1 MRIRKKSM
9 ALILSVALVITMIP
23 TGASLVYADAS
34 SSSAKSAGGDAF
46 SAIGIDTSVAPDGY
60 DADSIDNPYGRA
72 TIKVNTVS
80 ELYTVRLNQD
90 VSKINDESIDAGKSS
105 ESAKGEP
112 SIAQK
117 GLSASLNVSLYGDG
131 SGLKTI
137 EAALGRKSAG
147 AVSSGNVTATGNYV
161 KLNTGTH
168 SYYETTKTYG
178 QYTHKN
184 YLTGL
189 KDATSE
195 QGVMSDVAAG
205 NFDKNTEGKSAQIAM
220 VYTKGYSAKG
230 GLYLKFGDAKGTDE
244 KAYGNSI
251 ELLSKSKNLGNPN
264 LKLENED
271 GSASDKNAE
280 NFAENPYQLK
290 NYLQVATGDWN
301 GDGVDEVAVYIPE
314 ENNSRIAVYALQR
327 TEKDAYKNPSNWAL
341 AWTYYLKE
349 DNVVSNMI
357 SLTSGDVDRDGI
369 DDLSCTWGYYY
380 GPTQNKGSKAVVMFG
395 GKDKEI
401 LKRSQQFD
409 ISFGSS
415 NIVRASF
422 VFGDI
427 GTGEDSLIL
436 CGQADADL
444 KAGNTYS
451 RYVAM
456 YVWDGKKF
464 ATNLGKNFNLF
475 EKNDKGQLINS
486 KMEGHK
492 NSEGKEVFYSLPL
505 CPANTAIINKGIK
518 DEGGNKLYF
527 DSLIFTYT
535 KNGLELAEAWDIASF
550 MPGNS
555 TKEYVEYDGTAGD
568 MTGQTGAGALMT
580 VTQTMSNTSQATAK
594 YTEQGPTQVA
604 TYKRVSYYKNWFYKL
619 IKKKSY
625 KWVFDKFVTNT
636 TSSEIT
642 QSYDKTTWGDTK
654 MVIANSSDQY
664 NKVEKVNTSF
674 SLCLAN
680 TDNDSSYMNYAGKHY
695 YRYTDPKV
703 LAVLASPPYFKDL
716 LNRDDLSGNYAEST
730 TSYSSTTGSESGS
743 TGGTTIS
750 VGAYVSFEQEISVFG
765 VKIGQVEAEAV
776 VTSGF
781 TWETEKTSSL
791 EQTVSYS
798 ATSGEDKV
806 ALYSIPM
813 EIYQYES
820 YVPDENGNYE
830 KVITEVNLPH
840 EACIKLLDLSE
851 YETIAEDY
859 SILPTIAES
868 VLRHE
873 IGDPSSYPS
882 STAGYNVIAQYN
894 GTPASVGFTSKG
906 GGDTISQ
913 EIAMSKSNSNS
924 YSYVGSVEAKAGA
937 GAGGVTVG
945 VIAGFEGTGG
955 TVHITTEGSSFS
967 GELQAMP
974 AEAKPY
980 GYNMNWKIFCY
991 KYKGADMEFPVVSY
1005 LVTDVQQPASLPED
1019 FAQNVAETT
1028 DDSVTLTWTYD
1039 KFVSGFQLYRY
1050 YEFPDGSGSYRLEYV
1065 PFSKGVKKGDKY
1077 EFTYTD
1083 TSLSPYTEYKYQ
1095 IQTESTSNPKVS
1107 IYSEPISCRTKTTVG
1122 YPQITVS
1129 GLVEDGKDAGKLA
1142 IYPDAEGKAVVA
1154 VAEEAKYK
1162 SLSYQWQKL
1171 VGGEWKNMPAYKTKE
1186 LTIANASAA
1195 DKGTYR
1201 CRVNAIYFDETS
1213 QKEFSI
1219 SAYTDALETVY
1230 TKRTPEVVLTA
1241 KAATY
1246 GKKQDMNGIHAEVE
1260 LHSASKGNTT
1270 APKGTVTFTIEGKD
1284 YANTKLATLTPS
1296 KSTKSFDMGNGKTE
1310 NKYYATASI
1319 DFENLAEG
1327 TYTVKYYYSGDSV
1340 FKDKTQE
1347 IGQIVAVGSAE
1358 GYVLNMKNAEKQT
1371 VTKFT
1376 YGDEIVPTLYTVKAG
1391 TSDTTEVKDAVTYKY
1406 KAASD
1411 STSSAPKDFSK
1422 EQKLDAGKYTMY
1434 AYINSK
1440 TDAVAST
1447 AFTVEKKALLVSA
1460 VAKDNVSDIK
1470 TTPPEL
1476 KTDVAGVTAESLDV
1490 EYKAYNSAGN
1500 ETKLSNDEPGN
1511 YTIMPCFKHYDTKTE
1526 IEASEAKRA
1535 NYDISFQS
1543 AVYTVIGQIY
1553 ALTVS
1558 AEKYTDRN
1566 GASRS
1571 VGTVAISENGLTAGN
1586 YTKGSVVQL
1595 YATPDEGYE
1604 VEKWVVSTA
1613 GYDAETYTAES
1624 LKSGGQNPNR
1634 LNLTMKPGATTV
1646 EVSFKAK
1653 ETRLNLI
1660 KTTGGDISCS
1670 SDAYFASGAKVSRG
1684 AELTFQATPKASY
1697 TFGQWII
1704 SETGFSAVYNKGT
1717 VAADGTST
1725 IKITMGTN
1733 DIGLQATF
1741 VRDSYTVHLEGDIE
1755 AYYEKESS
1763 DGTAPAEK
1771 IYITSGKAVKGDT
1784 EIHVAP
1790 KTGYVAAENAKI
1802 TVNGVATENNTSY
1815 KFNLTENTT
1824 ICLDTVRERY
1834 TVEATAETTTEGV
1847 AGGKVVI
1854 TADGT
1859 EVESG
1864 NHVDGGSKVVF
1875 KAIADRGYVF
1885 DHWEIGDD
1893 TSKTAD
1899 EYVIDEIGAATTV
1912 KAVFKENTKNTLT
1925 GVVSPENRG
1934 KLVYTLYDIYGNV
1947 LAENQEYTGALDMYK
1962 GESVDISVV
1971 PASGS
1976 MVEQW
1981 VINEGAGEKKFVSAA
1996 KKYPDGRITMQDSNI
2011 VIQAIMVSSTSYD
2024 LYFHADNASDGTMT
2038 ATSDGTAITTGVTIP
2053 GGADVVFTA
2062 EPANGKMVDYWTITR
2077 GAASVTPTEENTV
2090 KVTDDDGDI
2099 MVGPVY
2105 RIDGYKGNQTVRVHF
2120 KDIEQKNISVAGNNA
2135 TVEFTYATPIT
2146 KDDATKPTG
2155 TTVAPRTG
2163 GTVKLTLTPNSNYAT
2178 SLTEV
2183 EEAFSGCSR
2192 TVKASYESGTYTIV
2206 LKNIMGEKTVDVDN
2220 FVNEL
2225 VKLEAGGKHYTV
2237 GAIKTDKNA
2246 DGAAA
2251 GFVRAGS
2258 NVSFKLIPDSGYRP
2272 DEVKL
2277 NAWAAGVKNTN
2288 ACDNLIVKVNSD
2300 KSVDLEIT
2308 GIKADV
2314 AAAEELFKAIP
2325 FSGGGGGGGAGGAA
2339 PIAPEQKP
2347 TEDKNKMTVEKTVN
2361 GEGTEITEIILKA
2374 QAVESKDKQSVELQL
2389 SNEQKEALIEKAAK
2403 EKSDVITI
2411 KSDNL
2416 NDSAGKNYNSVN
2428 VKMDADLVN
2437 DIVNKMKA
2445 EISVE
2450 TPVGNLKFNGKALEE
2465 IHRQLGDAKQ
2475 LNIKINA
2482 EEIGDYSKIIGENGY
2497 VISLEILAGKNKI
2510 KDFGSG
2516 KTEIKLEISNKLL
2529 DRELTALYIGDKGQ
2543 IESFDGKAVT
2553 EKVIDENGKE
2563 SEIMYYSFETGHF
2576 SVYALAEKAKVDAYA
2591 KAQKIKKTIAGVKKT
2606 SVKLTTKSLKN
2617 KIKVFWSKSKG
2628 YKVDAYEVYRAASK
2642 SGKYSKLYTTKKSNA
2657 KGYTNS
2663 KKLNNGKT
2671 YFYKVRGV
2679 RTIDGKTYYT
2689 KWSNVAK
2696 EKPGKL

>member
-1 MRIRKKSM
+1 MKIRKKSM

-23 TGASLVYADAS
+23 AGASFVYADEGS
-34 SSSAKSAGGDAF
+34 SPAKSAGGDAF

-60 DADSIDNPYGRA
+60 DADSIDNPYGRS

-80 ELYTVRLNQD
+80 ELYTVGLNQD
-90 VSKINDESIDAGKSS
+90 VSKINDDRIDAGESS

-112 SIAQK
+112 SIVQK
-117 GLSASLNVSLYGDG
+117 GLSASLNATLYGDG
-131 SGLKTI
+131 SGLKTTT
-137 EAALGRKSAG
+137 EALGKISTG
-147 AVSSGNVTATGNYV
+147 AISSGDVNATGNYV
-161 KLNTGTH
+161 KLNFGRH
-168 SYYETTKTYG
+168 SYTPGAEGTAGTYG
-178 QYTHKN
+178 DYTHKN

-189 KDATSE
+189 NDATSE

-205 NFDKNTEGKSAQIAM
+205 NFDKNKEGKSAQIAM

-230 GLYLKFGDAKGTDE
+230 GLYLKFGDAKGKDI
-244 KAYGNSI
+244 KAYGDSI
-251 ELLSKSKNLGNPN
+251 ELLSQSKNLGNPN
-264 LKLENED
+264 LKLENEN

-409 ISFGSS
+409 ISYGSS

-456 YVWDGKKF
+456 YTWDGKKF
-464 ATNLGKNFNLF
+464 ATNLDKNFNLF
-475 EKNDKGQLINS
+475 ERDKDDNLVHAKMSGHGDKG
-486 KMEGHK
+486 
-492 NSEGKEVFYSLPL
+492 KEMFYSLPL

-550 MPGNS
+550 MPGKDK
-555 TKEYVEYDGTAGD
+555 KEYVEYDGAAGD

-580 VTQTMSNTSQATAK
+580 VTQTMSDTAEEDPF
-594 YTEQGPTQVA
+594 YIEQGPMKVPVYEKQW
-604 TYKRVSYYKNWFYKL
+604 YYKNWFYKL
-619 IKKKSY
+619 IKKKSWRTVLKEY
-625 KWVFDKFVTNT
+625 KDVTGNT
-636 TSSEIT
+636 IVH
-642 QSYDKTTWGDTK
+642 QKYGKTTWGDTK
-654 MVIANSSDQY
+654 MVIASPSESNYS
-664 NKVEKVNTSF
+664 KVQDVNASF

-716 LNRDDLSGNYAEST
+716 LDRDDLSGNYAEST

-743 TGGTTIS
+743 TGGTTIT
-750 VGAYVSFEQEISVFG
+750 VGSYVSFEQEISVFG
-765 VKIGQVEAEAV
+765 VKIGQTEAEAV
-776 VTSGF
+776 VTHGF

-820 YVPDENGNYE
+820 YVPDENGKYE

-840 EACIKLLDLSE
+840 EACVKLLDLSE

-906 GGDTISQ
+906 GGDTITQ

-924 YSYVGSVEAKAGA
+924 YSYVGTVEAKAGA

-1019 FAQNVAETT
+1019 FEQNVAETT
-1028 DDSVTLTWTYD
+1028 ADSVTLTWTYD

-1065 PFSKGVKKGDKY
+1065 PFSKGVKNGDKY

-1083 TSLSPYTEYKYQ
+1083 KGLSPYTEYKYQ
-1095 IQTESTSNPKVS
+1095 IQTESTYNPKVS

-1122 YPQITVS
+1122 YPQMTVS
-1129 GLVEDGKDAGKLA
+1129 GLVKDGKDKGKLA
-1142 IYPDAEGKAVVA
+1142 IYPDAEGEAIVTVA
-1154 VAEEAKYK
+1154 DENQYK

-1171 VGGEWKNMPAYKTKE
+1171 VGGEWKNMPAFKTNK

-1201 CRVNAIYFDETS
+1201 CRVNAIYFDTTS

-1219 SAYTDALETVY
+1219 SAYTDAFETVY

-1241 KAATY
+1241 KAGKY
-1246 GKKQDMNGIHAEVE
+1246 GNNEDINGIHVEVE
-1260 LHSASKGNTT
+1260 LHSANSNNTT
-1270 APKGTVTFTIEGKD
+1270 APTGNVTITIEGKD
-1284 YANTKLATLTPS
+1284 YENTRVVALTPS
-1296 KSTKSFDMGNGKTE
+1296 TSTKSFDMGNNVTE
-1310 NKYYATASI
+1310 NKYYSKASI
-1319 DFENLAEG
+1319 DFEKLAEG
-1327 TYTVKYYYSGDSV
+1327 TYTVKYYYGGDSV

-1347 IGQIVAVGSAE
+1347 IGQIVAVGSSE
-1358 GYVLNMKNAEKQT
+1358 GYVLNMKNAEGNT

-1376 YGDEIVPTLYTVKAG
+1376 YGDEIVPTLYTVAAG

-1406 KAASD
+1406 KTSSD
-1411 STSSAPKDFSK
+1411 STLKEFS
-1422 EQKLDAGKYTMY
+1422 EGQKLDAGKYTMY
-1434 AYINSK
+1434 AYPAAK
-1440 TDAVAST
+1440 TDAVAS
-1447 AFTVEKKALLVSA
+1447 AEFTVEKKALIVSA
-1460 VAKDNVSDIK
+1460 KAKDNVSDINA
-1470 TTPPEL
+1470 TPPEL
-1476 KTDVAGVTAESLDV
+1476 ETNVAGVTAADLDV
-1490 EYKAYNSAGN
+1490 VYKAYNSAGN
-1500 ETKLSNDEPGN
+1500 ETTLSNDDPGN
-1511 YTIMPCFKHYDTKTE
+1511 YTIMPCFKE
-1526 IEASEAKRA
+1526 NASEAKRA
-1535 NYDISFQS
+1535 NYDVSFES
-1543 AVYTVIGQIY
+1543 AIYTVIGQTY
-1553 ALTVS
+1553 ELNVS
-1558 AEKYTDRN
+1558 AEKYTDTN
-1566 GASRS
+1566 NVSKD
-1571 VGTVAISENGLTAGN
+1571 VGTAAISENGLTTGK
-1586 YTKGSVVQL
+1586 YTKGTTVQL
-1595 YATPDEGYE
+1595 FATPDEGYE
-1604 VEKWVVSTA
+1604 VEKWVVNA
-1613 GYDAETYTAES
+1613 VGYEEATYTADE
-1624 LKSGGQNPNR
+1624 LQNPNR
-1634 LNLTMKPGATTV
+1634 LNLAMNPGATTV
-1646 EVSFKAK
+1646 KVYFKVK
-1653 ETRLNLI
+1653 KTRLNLI
-1660 KTTGGDISCS
+1660 KTDGGDITCT
-1670 SDAYFASGAKVSRG
+1670 DENFESGAIVSRG
-1684 AELTFQATPKASY
+1684 ADLEFKATPKAGY

-1704 SETGFSAVYNKGT
+1704 SETGFSSVYNKGT
-1717 VAADGTST
+1717 VAEDGTSSIT
-1725 IKITMGTN
+1725 ITMGTN
-1733 DIGLQATF
+1733 DIGLRATF
-1741 VRDSYTVHLEGDIE
+1741 VRDSYRVELNGNVT
-1755 AYYEKESS
+1755 AYYEKESN
-1763 DGTAPAEK
+1763 DGTSREK
-1771 IYITSGKAVKGDT
+1771 IYITSGAEVKGDT

-1790 KTGYVAAENAKI
+1790 KTGYVAAENAFI
-1802 TVNGVATENNTSY
+1802 TINGAATQEASSY
-1815 KFNLTENTT
+1815 KFKLTENT
-1824 ICLDTVRERY
+1824 IISLDTVRESY
-1834 TVEATAETTTEGV
+1834 KVEASAETSTEGI

-1859 EVESG
+1859 EVETG
-1864 NHVDGGSKVVF
+1864 NNVDGGSKVVF
-1875 KAIADRGYVF
+1875 RAIADRGFVF
-1885 DHWEIGDD
+1885 DHWVIGGD

-1912 KAVFKENTKNTLT
+1912 KAVFKENSKNTLT
-1925 GVVSPENRG
+1925 GNVSPESRG

-1947 LAENQEYTGALDMYK
+1947 LEENKDYEKAIEMYK
-1962 GESVDISVV
+1962 GESIDIKAA
-1971 PASGS
+1971 PAAGS

-1981 VINEGAGEKKFVSAA
+1981 IMKEGADEKKFVSAS
-1996 KKYPDGRITMQDSNI
+1996 KNYPGGKITMNDSALE
-2011 VIQAIMVSSTSYD
+2011 IQAVMVSSTSYE
-2024 LYFHADNASDGTMT
+2024 LFFNAANDTDGTMT
-2038 ATSDGTAITTGVTIP
+2038 ATSDGTAIKTGDIIP

-2062 EPANGKMVDYWTITR
+2062 EPADGKMVDYWTITK
-2077 GAASVTPTEENTV
+2077 GAASVQPTAENTV
-2090 KVTDDDGDI
+2090 TLTDEDGDTF
-2099 MVGPVY
+2099 VNPVY
-2105 RIDGYKGNQTVRVHF
+2105 EINGYKGNQTVRVYF
-2120 KDIEQKNISVAGNNA
+2120 KDKETKNISVTGNNA
-2135 TVEFTYATPIT
+2135 DVEFTYATPIK

-2155 TTVAPRTG
+2155 TSVEARTG
-2163 GTVKLTLTPNSNYAT
+2163 GTVKLTLTPNSNCAT
-2178 SLTEV
+2178 SLNDV
-2183 EEAFSGCSR
+2183 KAAFSGCSGA
-2192 TVKASYESGTYTIV
+2192 VKASYDNGVYSIV
-2206 LKNIMGEKTVDVDN
+2206 LKGITEEKSVNVDN
-2220 FVNEL
+2220 FVNKL
-2225 VKLEAGGKHYTV
+2225 VKVDAGGKNYTA
-2237 GAIKTDKNA
+2237 GTIKTDKIA
-2246 DGAAA
+2246 DGAAV
-2251 GFVRAGS
+2251 GFVREGS
-2258 NVSFKLIPDSGYRP
+2258 NISFKLTPDSGYQP
-2272 DEVKL
+2272 DEAKL
-2277 NAWAAGVKNTN
+2277 NAWVDDVKTKG
-2288 ACDNLIVKVNSD
+2288 ACDNLSVKINDD
-2300 KSVDLEIT
+2300 KSVDVEIT
-2308 GIKADV
+2308 GIKANV
-2314 AAAEELFKAIP
+2314 ATAEELFKAIP
-2325 FSGGGGGGGAGGAA
+2325 FSGGGGVA
-2339 PIAPEQKP
+2339 PVAPEQKP
-2347 TEDKNKMTVEKTVN
+2347 TEDKNKITVEETVN
-2361 GEGTEITEIILKA
+2361 GEGQKIVKITAKA
-2374 QAVESKDKQSVELQL
+2374 DAVKSKDEKSVELQL
-2389 SNEQKEALIEKAAK
+2389 SAEQKEALMKRAIEEKADIIIIKNDKLDAEM
-2403 EKSDVITI
+2403 EKISD
-2411 KSDNL
+2411 SM
-2416 NDSAGKNYNSVN
+2416 N
-2428 VKMDADLVN
+2428 VKLDADLVKN
-2437 DIVNKMKA
+2437 IINKVNA
-2445 EISVE
+2445 EIAIE
-2450 TPVGNLKFNGKALEE
+2450 TPVGNLKLDKKALEA
-2465 IHRQLGDAKQ
+2465 IRKQIGDADQ
-2475 LNIKINA
+2475 LTFKLNV
-2482 EEIGDYSKIIGENGY
+2482 EEVSDYSKIIGDTGY
-2497 VISLEILAGKNKI
+2497 VISLELLAGKKKI
-2510 KDFGSG
+2510 KDFGDG
-2516 KTEIKLEISNKLL
+2516 KAEIKLEITNNLL
-2529 DRELTALYIGDKGQ
+2529 GRELVALYIGEKGK
-2543 IESFDGKAVT
+2543 IEKFDGKTVI
-2553 EKVIDENGKE
+2553 EKFTGENGKE
-2563 SEIMYYSFETGHF
+2563 SEVKYFTFETSHF
-2576 SVYALAEKAKVDAYA
+2576 SVYALAEKAKVAAYE
-2591 KAQKIKKTIAGVKKT
+2591 KAQKSKKTIAGVKKT

-2617 KIKVFWSKSKG
+2617 KIKVSWRKSKG

-2642 SGKYSKLYTTKKSNA
+2642 NGKYSKLYTTKKSNA

-2663 KKLNNGKT
+2663 KKLNRGKT

-2679 RTIDGKTYYT
+2679 RTIDGKAYYT

>member
-1 MRIRKKSM
+1 MNKTDIAAGTS
-9 ALILSVALVITMIP
+9 
-23 TGASLVYADAS
+23 DA
-34 SSSAKSAGGDAF
+34 
-46 SAIGIDTSVAPDGY
+46 
-60 DADSIDNPYGRA
+60 
-72 TIKVNTVS
+72 
-80 ELYTVRLNQD
+80 
-90 VSKINDESIDAGKSS
+90 
-105 ESAKGEP
+105 SAKGEV
-112 SIAQK
+112 SQIKNTGTTSVNA
-117 GLSASLNVSLYGDG
+117 SLYGDG
-131 SGLKTI
+131 SGLKSI
-137 EAALGRKSAG
+137 GAALGKSSTG
-147 AVSSGNVTATGNYV
+147 EISKGNVTAKGNYI

-168 SYYETTKTYG
+168 SYTQGVEGAAGTYG
-178 QYTHKN
+178 DYTHKN
-184 YLTGL
+184 FLTGL
-189 KDATSE
+189 NNATSD

-220 VYTKGYSAKG
+220 VYTKGYSATG
-230 GLYLKFGDAKGTDE
+230 GLYLKFGDAKGTNAG
-244 KAYGNSI
+244 AYGDSI
-251 ELLSKSKNLGNPN
+251 ELLSQSKNLGNPN
-264 LKLENED
+264 LKLENEN

-327 TEKDAYKNPSNWAL
+327 TEENAYKNPSNWAL

-409 ISFGSS
+409 ISYGSS

-456 YVWDGKKF
+456 YTWDGKKF
-464 ATNLGKNFNLF
+464 ETNLDKNFNLF
-475 EKNDKGQLINS
+475 EKDDKGQLINS
-486 KMEGHK
+486 QMARPK
-492 NSEGKEVFYSLPL
+492 NSDGSDGAEVFYSLPL

-550 MPGNS
+550 MPGKDK
-555 TKEYVEYDGTAGD
+555 KEYVEYDGAAGD

-580 VTQTMSNTSQATAK
+580 VTQTMSDTAEEDPF
-594 YTEQGPTQVA
+594 YIEQGPMKVPVYEKQW
-604 TYKRVSYYKNWFYKL
+604 YYKNWFYKL
-619 IKKKSY
+619 IKKKSWRTVLKEY
-625 KWVFDKFVTNT
+625 KDVTGNT
-636 TSSEIT
+636 IVH
-642 QSYDKTTWGDTK
+642 QKYGKTTWGETK
-654 MVIANSSDQY
+654 MVIASSSESY
-664 NKVEKVNTSF
+664 NKVEPVNSSF

-716 LNRDDLSGNYAEST
+716 LDRDDLSGNYAEST

-743 TGGTTIS
+743 TGGTTIT
-750 VGAYVSFEQEISVFG
+750 VGSYVSFEQEISVFG
-765 VKIGQVEAEAV
+765 VKIGQTEAEAV
-776 VTSGF
+776 VTHGF

-820 YVPDENGNYE
+820 YVPDENGKYE
-830 KVITEVNLPH
+830 KVLTEVNLPH
-840 EACIKLLDLSE
+840 EACVKLLDLSE

-882 STAGYNVIAQYN
+882 STAGYSVIAQYN

-906 GGDTISQ
+906 GGDTITQ

-924 YSYVGSVEAKAGA
+924 YSYVGTVEAKAGA
-937 GAGGVTVG
+937 GAGGVTAG

-955 TVHITTEGSSFS
+955 TVHISTEGSSFS

-1019 FAQNVAETT
+1019 FEQNVAETT
-1028 DDSVTLTWTYD
+1028 ADSVTLTWTYD

-1065 PFSKGVKKGDKY
+1065 PFSKGVKNGDKY

-1083 TSLSPYTEYKYQ
+1083 KGLSPYTEYKYQ
-1095 IQTESTSNPKVS
+1095 IQTESTYNPKVS

-1122 YPQITVS
+1122 YPQMTVS
-1129 GLVEDGKDAGKLA
+1129 GLVKDGKDKGKLA
-1142 IYPDAEGKAVVA
+1142 IYPDAEGKAIVTVA
-1154 VAEEAKYK
+1154 DENQYK

-1171 VGGEWKNMPAYKTKE
+1171 DGGEWKNMPAFKTNE

-1201 CRVNAIYFDETS
+1201 CRVNAIYFDTTS

-1219 SAYTDALETVY
+1219 SAYTDAFETVY

-1241 KAATY
+1241 KAEKY
-1246 GKKQDMNGIHAEVE
+1246 GNNKDINGIHAEVE
-1260 LHSASKGNTT
+1260 IHSANYNNTT
-1270 APKGTVTFTIEGKD
+1270 APTGNVTITIEGKD
-1284 YANTKLATLTPS
+1284 YENTRVVALTPS
-1296 KSTKSFDMGNGKTE
+1296 TGTKSFDLGNNISE
-1310 NKYYATASI
+1310 NKYYSNASI

-1327 TYTVKYYYSGDSV
+1327 TYTVKYYYGGDSV

-1347 IGQIVAVGSAE
+1347 IGQIVAVGSAN
-1358 GYVLNMKNAEKQT
+1358 GYVLNMKNAAGQT

-1376 YGDEIVPTLYTVKAG
+1376 YGDTIDPILYTVAAV
-1391 TSDTTEVKDAVTYKY
+1391 TSDTTEVTDPVTYKY
-1406 KAASD
+1406 KTSQKAALQAF
-1411 STSSAPKDFSK
+1411 TSG
-1422 EQKLDAGKYTMY
+1422 QKLDAGKYTMY
-1434 AYINSK
+1434 AYTLNGS
-1440 TDAVAST
+1440 DAEPVASA
-1447 AFTVEKKALLVSA
+1447 AFTVEKKALIVSA
-1460 VAKDNVSDIK
+1460 IPRDNVTDV
-1470 TTPPEL
+1470 TTQAPEL
-1476 KTDVAGVTAESLDV
+1476 KTNVEGVEADSLDV

-1500 ETKLSNDEPGN
+1500 KVTLSNDEPGN
-1511 YTIMPCFKHYDTKTE
+1511 YTITPCFKEFETAAETA
-1526 IEASEAKRA
+1526 ASEAKRA
-1535 NYDISFQS
+1535 NYDVSFES
-1543 AVYTVIGQIY
+1543 AIYTVIGQTY
-1553 ALTVS
+1553 ELNVS
-1558 AEKYTDRN
+1558 AEKYTDTN
-1566 GASRS
+1566 NVSKD
-1571 VGTVAISENGLTAGN
+1571 VGTAAISENGLTTGN
-1586 YTKGSVVQL
+1586 YTKGTTVQL
-1595 YATPDEGYE
+1595 FATPDEGYE
-1604 VEKWVVSTA
+1604 VEKWVVNA
-1613 GYDAETYTAES
+1613 VGYEEATYTADE
-1624 LKSGGQNPNR
+1624 LQNPNR
-1634 LNLTMKPGATTV
+1634 LNLAMNPGATTV
-1646 EVSFKAK
+1646 KVYFKVK
-1653 ETRLNLI
+1653 KTRLNLI
-1660 KTTGGDISCS
+1660 KTAGGDISCT
-1670 SDAYFASGAKVSRG
+1670 DKNFESGAIVSRG
-1684 AELTFQATPKASY
+1684 ADLEFKATPKAGY

-1704 SETGFSAVYNKGT
+1704 SETGFNSVYNKGT
-1717 VAADGTST
+1717 VAEDGTST

-1733 DIGLQATF
+1733 DIGLRATF
-1741 VRDSYTVHLEGDIE
+1741 VRDSYRVELNGNVT
-1755 AYYEKESS
+1755 AYYEKKSN
-1763 DGTAPAEK
+1763 DGTSHEK
-1771 IYITSGKAVKGDT
+1771 IYITSGAEVKGDT

-1790 KTGYVAAENAKI
+1790 KTGYVAAENAFI
-1802 TVNGVATENNTSY
+1802 TINGAATQEASSY
-1815 KFNLTENTT
+1815 KFKLTENT
-1824 ICLDTVRERY
+1824 IISLDTVRESY
-1834 TVEATAETTTEGV
+1834 KVEASAETSTEGI

-1859 EVESG
+1859 EVETG
-1864 NHVDGGSKVVF
+1864 NNVDGGSKVVF
-1875 KAIADRGYVF
+1875 RAIADRGFVF
-1885 DHWEIGDD
+1885 DHWVIGGD

-1912 KAVFKENTKNTLT
+1912 KAVFKENSKNTLT
-1925 GVVSPENRG
+1925 GNVSPESRG

-1947 LAENQEYTGALDMYK
+1947 LEENKDYENDIEMYK
-1962 GESVDISVV
+1962 GESIDIKAA
-1971 PASGS
+1971 PAAGS

-1981 VINEGAGEKKFVSAA
+1981 IMKEGADEKKFVSAS
-1996 KKYPDGRITMQDSNI
+1996 KNYPGGRITMNDSALE
-2011 VIQAIMVSSTSYD
+2011 IQAVMVSSTSYE
-2024 LYFHADNASDGTMT
+2024 LFFNAADANDGTMT
-2038 ATSDGTAITTGVTIP
+2038 ATSDRTAIKTGDIIP
-2053 GGADVVFTA
+2053 GGADVEFTA
-2062 EPANGKMVDYWTITR
+2062 EPADGKMVDYWTITK
-2077 GAASVTPTEENTV
+2077 GAASVQPTEENTI
-2090 KVTDDDGDI
+2090 KVTDGDGDI
-2099 MVGPVY
+2099 MVNPVY
-2105 RIDGYKGNQTVRVHF
+2105 RVDGYKGNQTVRVYF
-2120 KDIEQKNISVAGNNA
+2120 KNKETKNISVAGNNA
-2135 TVEFTYATPIT
+2135 DVEFTYATPIK

-2155 TTVAPRTG
+2155 PSVEARTG
-2163 GTVKLTLTPNSNYAT
+2163 GTVKLTLTPNSNYST

-2183 EEAFSGCSR
+2183 KAAFSGCSR
-2192 TVKASYESGTYTIV
+2192 AVKASYDNGVYTIV
-2206 LKNIMGEKTVDVDN
+2206 LKGITGEKTVDVDT

-2225 VKLEAGGKHYTV
+2225 VKVEAVGKHYTV
-2237 GAIKTDKNA
+2237 GAIKTDKVA
-2246 DGAAA
+2246 EGVAV
-2251 GFVRAGS
+2251 GFVREGS
-2258 NVSFKLIPDSGYRP
+2258 NVSFKLTPDSGYQP
-2272 DEVKL
+2272 DEAKL
-2277 NAWAAGVKNTN
+2277 NAWVDDVKTKG
-2288 ACDNLIVKVNSD
+2288 ACDNLSVKINDD
-2300 KSVDLEIT
+2300 KSVDVEIT
-2308 GIKADV
+2308 GIKANV
-2314 AAAEELFKAIP
+2314 ATANELFEAIP
-2325 FSGGGGGGGAGGAA
+2325 FSGGGGVV
-2339 PIAPEQKP
+2339 PVAPEQKP
-2347 TEDKNKMTVEKTVN
+2347 TEDKNKITVEETVN
-2361 GEGTEITEIILKA
+2361 GEGQKIVKITAKA
-2374 QAVESKDKQSVELQL
+2374 DAVKSKDEKSVELQL
-2389 SNEQKEALIEKAAK
+2389 SAEQKEALMKRAIEEKADIIIIKNDKLDAEM
-2403 EKSDVITI
+2403 EKISD
-2411 KSDNL
+2411 SM
-2416 NDSAGKNYNSVN
+2416 N
-2428 VKMDADLVN
+2428 VKLDADLVKN
-2437 DIVNKMKA
+2437 IINKVNA
-2445 EISVE
+2445 EIAIE
-2450 TPVGNLKFNGKALEE
+2450 TPVGNLKLDKKALEA
-2465 IHRQLGDAKQ
+2465 IRKQIGDADQ
-2475 LNIKINA
+2475 LTFKLNV
-2482 EEIGDYSKIIGENGY
+2482 EEVSDYSKIIGDTGY
-2497 VISLEILAGKNKI
+2497 VISLELLAGKKKI
-2510 KDFGSG
+2510 KDFGDG
-2516 KTEIKLEISNKLL
+2516 KAEIKLEITNNLL
-2529 DRELTALYIGDKGQ
+2529 GRELVALYIGEKGK
-2543 IESFDGKAVT
+2543 IEKFDGKTVI
-2553 EKVIDENGKE
+2553 EKITDENGKE
-2563 SEIMYYSFETGHF
+2563 SEVKYFTFETSHF
-2576 SVYALAEKAKVDAYA
+2576 SVYALAEKAKVAAYE

-2617 KIKVFWSKSKG
+2617 KIKVSWSKSKG

-2642 SGKYSKLYTTKKSNA
+2642 NGKYSKLYTTKKSNA

-2663 KKLNNGKT
+2663 KKLNRGKT

-2679 RTIDGKTYYT
+2679 RTIDGKAYYT

>member
-1 MRIRKKSM
+1 MRILKKSM

-23 TGASLVYADAS
+23 ASASLVYADES
-34 SSSAKSAGGDAF
+34 SSPARSAGGNAF
-46 SAIGIDTSVAPDGY
+46 SAIGIDTSVAPDGF
-60 DADSIDNPYGRA
+60 DEDSIDNPYGRS

-80 ELYTVRLNQD
+80 ELYTVGLNQD
-90 VSKINDESIDAGKSS
+90 VSTLNKTDIDASKSKD
-105 ESAKGEP
+105 SAKGEV
-112 SIAQK
+112 SQIDETGSTSVNA
-117 GLSASLNVSLYGDG
+117 SLYGDG
-131 SGLKTI
+131 SGLKSITD
-137 EAALGRKSAG
+137 ALKKKASGSISSAK
-147 AVSSGNVTATGNYV
+147 VTATGNYS
-161 KLNTGTH
+161 KLNFGTH
-168 SYYETTKTYG
+168 SYTQGAEGAVGTYG
-178 QYTHKN
+178 DYTHKN

-189 KDATSE
+189 NNATSD

-205 NFDKNTEGKSAQIAM
+205 NFDKNDEGKSAQIAM

-230 GLYLKFGDAKGTDE
+230 GLYLKFGDAKSTKID
-244 KAYGNSI
+244 AYGDSI
-251 ELLSKSKNLGNPN
+251 ELLSQSKNLGNPN
-264 LKLENED
+264 LKLENEN

-327 TEKDAYKNPSNWAL
+327 TEANAYKKASNWAL

-357 SLTSGDVDRDGI
+357 SMTSGDVDRDGI

-395 GKDKEI
+395 GKDKDI

-409 ISFGSS
+409 ISYGSS

-436 CGQADADL
+436 CGQADSDL
-444 KAGNTYS
+444 KAGNTYT

-456 YVWDGKKF
+456 YTWDGKQF
-464 ATNLGKNFNLF
+464 ATNLEKNFDLF
-475 EKNDKGQLINS
+475 EKNDKGQLINGQ
-486 KMEGHK
+486 MGGHT

-518 DEGGNKLYF
+518 EDGSNKLYF

-535 KNGLELAEAWDIASF
+535 KNGLELSAAWDMAEF
-550 MPGNS
+550 MPGHS
-555 TKEYVEYDGTAGD
+555 KKEYVEYDGTAGD

-580 VTQTMSNTSQATAK
+580 VTQTMSNTEEAIAK
-594 YTEQGPTQVA
+594 YTEQGPV
-604 TYKRVSYYKNWFYKL
+604 RVPVYERQSYYKNWFYKL

-625 KWVFDKFVTNT
+625 RTVLKGYETKTGSNT
-636 TSSEIT
+636 IDQKYT
-642 QSYDKTTWGDTK
+642 KTTWGNTY
-654 MVIANSSDQY
+654 MVVASPSENNY
-664 NKVEKVNTSF
+664 YKWEKVNSSF

-716 LNRDDLSGNYAEST
+716 LDRDDLSGNYAEST

-750 VGAYVSFEQEISVFG
+750 VGSYVSFEQEISVFG
-765 VKIGQVEAEAV
+765 VKIGQTEAEAV
-776 VTSGF
+776 VTHGF

-820 YVPDENGNYE
+820 YVPDENGKYE

-906 GGDTISQ
+906 GGDTITQ

-924 YSYVGSVEAKAGA
+924 YSYVGNVEAKAGA

-1019 FAQNVAETT
+1019 FEQNVAETT

-1039 KFVSGFQLYRY
+1039 KYVSGFQLYRY

-1065 PFSKGVKKGDKY
+1065 PFSKGVKKDDKF

-1083 TSLSPYTEYKYQ
+1083 KGLSPYTEYKYQ
-1095 IQTESTSNPKVS
+1095 IQTESTYNPKVS

-1122 YPQITVS
+1122 YPKMTVS
-1129 GLVEDGKDAGKLA
+1129 GLVDDGKDAGKLA
-1142 IYPDAEGKAVVA
+1142 IYPDAEGKAVVT
-1154 VAEEAKYK
+1154 VVDENQYK

-1171 VGGEWKNMPAYKTKE
+1171 DGGEWKNMPAYKTNE

-1219 SAYTDALETVY
+1219 SAYTDAFETVY

-1241 KAATY
+1241 KADKY
-1246 GKKQDMNGIHAEVE
+1246 GEKLDINGIHAEVE
-1260 LHSASKGNTT
+1260 LHSANKNNTT

-1284 YANTKLATLTPS
+1284 YENTKVATLTPS
-1296 KSTKSFDMGNGKTE
+1296 SSTKSFDMGNGKTE
-1310 NKYYATASI
+1310 NKYYSIASI
-1319 DFENLAEG
+1319 DFEKLAEG
-1327 TYTVKYYYSGDSV
+1327 TYTVKYYYSGDNV

-1347 IGQIVAVGSAE
+1347 IGQIVAVGSSE
-1358 GYVLNMKNAEKQT
+1358 GYMMNMKNADKQT

-1376 YGDEIVPTLYTVKAG
+1376 YGDEIVPTLYTVAAG
-1391 TSDTTEVKDAVTYKY
+1391 TSDTAEVKDPVTYKY
-1406 KAASD
+1406 KTSSD
-1411 STSSAPKDFSK
+1411 SALKEFS
-1422 EQKLDAGKYTMY
+1422 EGQKLDAGKYTMY
-1434 AYINSK
+1434 AYTKNK

-1447 AFTVEKKALLVSA
+1447 EFTVEKKALLVSA
-1460 VAKDNVSDIK
+1460 VPKDNVSDIK
-1470 TTPPEL
+1470 TNPPQL
-1476 KTDVAGVTAESLDV
+1476 KTDVEGVTAADLDV
-1490 EYKAYNSAGN
+1490 GYKVYNSAGN
-1500 ETKLSNDEPGN
+1500 KTTLSNDEPGN
-1511 YTIMPCFKHYDTKTE
+1511 YTIMPCFKE
-1526 IEASEAKRA
+1526 NALEAKRA
-1535 NYDISFQS
+1535 NYDVSFQS

-1553 ALTVS
+1553 ALNVS
-1558 AEKYTDRN
+1558 AEKYTDKN
-1566 GASRS
+1566 NVSKN
-1571 VGTVAISENGLTAGN
+1571 VGIAAISENGLTTGN
-1586 YTKGSVVQL
+1586 YTKGTTVQL

-1604 VEKWVVSTA
+1604 VEKWVVDSA
-1613 GYDAETYTAES
+1613 GFGTVTYTAEN
-1624 LKSGGQNPNR
+1624 LKSSGQNPNR
-1634 LNLTMKPGATTV
+1634 LNLTMNPGATTV
-1646 EVSFKAK
+1646 KVCFKVK
-1653 ETRLNLI
+1653 ETRLNLN

-1670 SDAYFASGAKVSRG
+1670 SDEYFESGAKVSRG
-1684 AELTFQATPKASY
+1684 AELTFKATPKEGY

-1704 SETGFSAVYNKGT
+1704 NETGFSSVYNKGT
-1717 VAADGTST
+1717 VAEDGTSS
-1725 IKITMGTN
+1725 ISVTMGTN
-1733 DIGLQATF
+1733 DISLQASF
-1741 VRDSYTVHLEGDIE
+1741 VRDSYTVNLEGNVE
-1755 AYYEKESS
+1755 AYYLKESN
-1763 DGTAPAEK
+1763 DGTNVAEK
-1771 IYITSGKAVKGDT
+1771 ISITSGKTVKGDT
-1784 EIHVAP
+1784 EIYVAP
-1790 KTGYVAAENAKI
+1790 KTGYVAAENAFI
-1802 TVNGVATENNTSY
+1802 TINGKSTDSNTSY

-1824 ICLDTVRERY
+1824 ISLETVRESY
-1834 TVEATAETTTEGV
+1834 KVEATAGTGTEGV

-1859 EVESG
+1859 KVESG
-1864 NHVDGGSKVVF
+1864 NNVDGGSKVVF

-1885 DHWEIGDD
+1885 DHWVIGDD
-1893 TSKTAD
+1893 TSKTED

-1912 KAVFKENTKNTLT
+1912 KAVFKENSKNTLT
-1925 GVVSPENRG
+1925 GSVSPESRG

-1947 LAENQEYTGALDMYK
+1947 LKEKQEYTEALEMYK
-1962 GESVDISVV
+1962 GESIDISVA

-1981 VINEGAGEKKFVSAA
+1981 VIDEGAGEKKFVSSS
-1996 KKYPDGRITMQDSNI
+1996 KNYPGGNITMKDSNI
-2011 VIQAIMVSSTSYD
+2011 EIQAIMVSSTSYELFFNSAND
-2024 LYFHADNASDGTMT
+2024 ADGTMT
-2038 ATSDGTAITTGVTIP
+2038 VTSDGTAIKTGDTIP

-2062 EPANGKMVDYWTITR
+2062 EPKDGKMVDYWTITK
-2077 GAASVTPTEENTV
+2077 GAASVTPTEENTI
-2090 KVTDDDGDI
+2090 KVTDSDGDI
-2099 MVGPVY
+2099 MVDPVY
-2105 RIDGYKGNQTVRVHF
+2105 RVDGYKGNQTVRVYF
-2120 KDIEQKNISVAGNNA
+2120 RDVEKKNISVTGSNA
-2135 TVEFTYATPIT
+2135 SVDFTYATPIT
-2146 KDDATKPTG
+2146 KDDETKPTG
-2155 TTVAPRTG
+2155 KSVVARTG
-2163 GTVKLTLTPNSNYAT
+2163 GTVKLTLTPNSNYST
-2178 SLTEV
+2178 SLNEV
-2183 EEAFSGCSR
+2183 EVAFSGCSQ
-2192 TVKASYESGTYTIV
+2192 TVKVDYKDGKYEIV
-2206 LKNIMGEKTVDVDN
+2206 LKGITDGKAVDVDTFVDKLVKVETSGKNYTASTIKTNKIADGAADGFVRENSKVSFKLTPDSGYQPSEAKLKAWVDGVNSTGTYGKLSVKINDDKTVDV
-2220 FVNEL
+2220 
-2225 VKLEAGGKHYTV
+2225 
-2237 GAIKTDKNA
+2237 
-2246 DGAAA
+2246 
-2251 GFVRAGS
+2251 
-2258 NVSFKLIPDSGYRP
+2258 
-2272 DEVKL
+2272 
-2277 NAWAAGVKNTN
+2277 
-2288 ACDNLIVKVNSD
+2288 
-2300 KSVDLEIT
+2300 EIT

-2314 AAAEELFKAIP
+2314 TTEKELFEAIP
-2325 FSGGGGGGGAGGAA
+2325 FSGGGGV
-2339 PIAPEQKP
+2339 PVPPEQKP
-2347 TEDKNKMTVEKTVN
+2347 TEDENKIVVEETVN
-2361 GEGTEITEIILKA
+2361 GEGEKIVELTVKA
-2374 QAVESKDKQSVELQL
+2374 EAVKSKDEKSVELQL
-2389 SNEQKEALIEKAAK
+2389 SDEQKEALIAKAA
-2403 EKSDVITI
+2403 EKKADVITI
-2411 KSDNL
+2411 KNDELKADMEKISD
-2416 NDSAGKNYNSVN
+2416 SMN
-2428 VKMDADLVN
+2428 VKLDTDLVN
-2437 DIVNKMKA
+2437 DIIGKINA
-2445 EISVE
+2445 EIAVE
-2450 TPVGNLKFNGKALEE
+2450 TPVGNLKFNDKALEE
-2465 IHRQLGDAKQ
+2465 IQKQLGDAKI
-2475 LNIKINA
+2475 LNLKINA
-2482 EEIGDYSKIIGENGY
+2482 EEVDDYSKIIGDTGY
-2497 VISLEILAGKNKI
+2497 VVSLELLAGKNLI
-2510 KDFGSG
+2510 KDFGDG
-2516 KTEIKLEISNKLL
+2516 KVEIKLEINNKLL
-2529 DRELTALYIGDKGQ
+2529 GRELIALHIGDKGQ
-2543 IESFDGKAVT
+2543 IEKFDGKIVT
-2553 EKVIDENGKE
+2553 EKLTDKDGKE
-2563 SEIMYYSFETGHF
+2563 TEIKYYSFETGHF
-2576 SVYALAEKAKVDAYA
+2576 SVYALAEKAKVDEYE
-2591 KAQKIKKTIAGVKKT
+2591 KTQKTQKTITGVQKT
-2606 SVKLTTKSLKN
+2606 NVKLTTKSLKS
-2617 KIKVFWSKSKG
+2617 KIKLSWSKSKG
-2628 YKVDAYEVYRAASK
+2628 YKVDAYEIYRATSK
-2642 SGKYSKLYTTKKSNA
+2642 NGKYTKVYTVKKSTA
-2657 KGYTNS
+2657 TGYTNS
-2663 KKLNNGKT
+2663 KKLKSGKT

-2679 RTIDGKTYYT
+2679 RTIDGKKYYT

-2696 EKPGKL
+2696 GKLVVAKQASKAAGKTSK